1 MVIISMLSLG
11 SNVIQIYPNNNHIAR
26 FYVDN
31 GIGCYW
37 RIITWGEMGRD
48 FEIYFYIHMKR
59 FVLFIKQYGSET
71 LARLG
76 F

>member
-48 FEIYFYIHMKR
+48 F
-59 FVLFIKQYGSET
+59 
-71 LARLG
+71 
-76 F
+76 